1 MNRDAVRSALSVFRC
16 AALRDDLGPEEAMAA
31 AIQTYLNAEERAA
44 GQDPRF
50 YRPAWPTSPGINP
63 AIFVAIWL
71 VGVVL
76 VLAGCGT
83 GPTATEVA
91 ARTTPCPV
99 ESLACFHSDAVLRV
113 GPLAIQTEAWSEDM
127 PTPGFANRWHYLLP
141 LETYS
146 ALERYMDR
154 TTDEV
159 ETEAVAVRWPGG
171 QGGQTME
178 AFGHWRLEM
187 RATDPAVSAKCAALA
202 GAQERRKQ
210 RFTVRRD
217 GPWVEL
223 LIEEP
228 VR

>member
-1 MNRDAVRSALSVFRC
+1 MNRHHVRSALSVFRV
-16 AALRDDLGPEEAMAA
+16 AEHRDDMDEVMAMAA
-31 AIQTYLNAEERAA
+31 AIETYQRLEAQDERERLAA
-44 GQDPRF
+44 ARRSFLRGVRLKT
-50 YRPAWPTSPGINP
+50 RSLAPAFI
-63 AIFVAIWL
+63 AALF
-71 VGVVL
+71 
-76 VLAGCGT
+76 LAGCAT
-83 GPTATEVA
+83 SPTATEIVY
-91 ARTTPCPV
+91 RTAPCPV

-113 GPLAIQTEAWSEDM
+113 GPLAIQTEAWSEDL
-127 PTPGFANRWHYLLP
+127 PTPGFANRWHYLMP

-146 ALERYMDR
+146 ALQRYMDL

-159 ETEAVAVRWPGG
+159 ETEAIAVRWPGG

-187 RATDPAVSAKCAALA
+187 RATDAAVSAKCAALS
-202 GAQERRKQ
+202 GSQERRKQ

-228 VR
+228 AR